1 MCAILDANAAHQLF
15 GSDRPPAGKA
25 FFDWIE
31 SGTGKLI
38 VGGKLRQELYEA
50 GCGEWLRGA
59 ILAGDAIEIDDAKVD
74 REKETLEDQALCRSD
89 DPHVIALARLGGAR
103 LLYSNDRKLH
113 RDFKDRNLIDGPQG
127 KIYSTLKSGKLTTS
141 KKTLLRQNTCP
152 A

>member
-1 MCAILDANAAHQLF
+1 MCAILDTNTAHQLF
-15 GSDRPPAGKA
+15 GNNRPPAGKA
-25 FFDWIE
+25 FFDWID

-38 VGGKLRQELYEA
+38 VGGKLRQELYKA

-59 ILAGDAIEIDDAKVD
+59 ILAGDAIEIDDAKVN

-103 LLYSNDRKLH
+103 LLYSNDKKLH
-113 RDFKDRNLIDGPQG
+113 RDFKDKNLIDNPQG

-141 KKTLLRQNTCP
+141 KKTLLRQNVCL